1 MSTNLEFTKLRE
13 ENERLKRGI
22 RELSILNEIAT
33 TISSTMEL
41 DRIIEIVIRKCIK
54 NLLVEQAAIWLL
66 NPDDLMRP
74 LNTMIRNYDSSHENI
89 AFRLN
94 NQITGWMLKN
104 KKPLI
109 CNDLKSDK
117 RFFTSASDPGYN
129 SLLSVPLNVKSK
141 MTGLIALF
149 NKKSPTGFTND
160 DKKILS
166 IIASF
171 ASQIIENARLL
182 EEEQQFL
189 SVQQEMRLAGEI
201 QKNLLPTRLPRVHD
215 YEFAGISIPAKD
227 VGGDYYDFIALSED
241 QIVCCLGDVSGKGMP
256 AAMLMSNLQ
265 ATMHSQVL
273 HDPQP
278 ISCMATTNRL
288 LYHST
293 DTKQYATFFYAILNW
308 KEHVLKF
315 TNAGHNPPLLFKSDQ
330 AIVELKT
337 VGIPLGFLESFDYTQ
352 ASVTLDKDDF
362 LIIYSDGISEAM
374 DTHENEFGVDRM
386 IKSVNQ
392 ARGQTAKQI
401 IDKLLKDVQAYT
413 VDAQQSD
420 DITVMVL
427 KRTC

>member
-1 MSTNLEFTKLRE
+1 
-13 ENERLKRGI
+13 
-22 RELSILNEIAT
+22 
-33 TISSTMEL
+33 
-41 DRIIEIVIRKCIK
+41 
-54 NLLVEQAAIWLL
+54 
-66 NPDDLMRP
+66 
-74 LNTMIRNYDSSHENI
+74 
-89 AFRLN
+89 
-94 NQITGWMLKN
+94 
-104 KKPLI
+104 
-109 CNDLKSDK
+109 
-117 RFFTSASDPGYN
+117 
-129 SLLSVPLNVKSK
+129 
-141 MTGLIALF
+141 
-149 NKKSPTGFTND
+149 
-160 DKKILS
+160 
-166 IIASF
+166 
-171 ASQIIENARLL
+171 
-182 EEEQQFL
+182 
-189 SVQQEMRLAGEI
+189 MRLAGEI